1 MTEKNIVNTD
11 FNSTNFFLFLWNWR
25 KTLIIVVV
33 ATAIVS
39 GAASFLITPKFKSNV
54 ILFPTATNSISRAL
68 LAENNS
74 NQEDVLGFGE
84 EEEAEQLLQ
93 ILNSSTIRNRI
104 VERFNL
110 LQHYKINPNDRYK
123 NTKLIKEYNGNV
135 TCKLTEFMAV
145 EISVLDKDPQYAAN
159 MANSISDLLDS
170 TKNALQKERAIK
182 GFHIV
187 ETTFNNF
194 KREMKVLE
202 DSLFLIRSKGINDY
216 ETESEMLHQELGIQL
231 GKGNAQGI
239 KRVEDKLRVLSEYG
253 GAYVRLRD
261 ELANRNG
268 RLGTMQAKYD
278 EAKVDAEQYIP
289 QKFVVDAAFKAEKK
303 TTPVRWLI
311 VVVSSFAAFLLSIL
325 VLIFIENV
333 YKKNL
338 LNTKIQS

>member
-33 ATAIVS
+33 AAAIVS

-74 NQEDVLGFGE
+74 NQDDVLGFGE

-123 NTKLIKEYNGNV
+123 NTKLIKEYNSNV
-135 TCKLTEFMAV
+135 ACKLTEFMAV

-194 KREMKVLE
+194 KNEMKVLE

-338 LNTKIQS
+338 LNTQIQS

>member
-33 ATAIVS
+33 AAAIVS

-74 NQEDVLGFGE
+74 NQDDVLGFGE

-123 NTKLIKEYNGNV
+123 NTKLIKEYNSNV
-135 TCKLTEFMAV
+135 ACKLTEFMAV

-194 KREMKVLE
+194 KNEMKVLE

-338 LNTKIQS
+338 LNTTS